1 MQWEFRWSLVITVTS
16 ARSSREEYLHV
27 VRAEAGSKILSN
39 GVRDSRSF
47 FKQLAHNSNKAIVSY
62 VTSTQSPTGLNSL
75 GIPILCNDLLR
86 NTQFCMAPHK
96 KLCTDTGRRDT
107 NRDQKNR
114 NGDDAAKPRRDNNI
128 QIGKNRGSN
137 NNPVKP

>member
-1 MQWEFRWSLVITVTS
+1 MVS
-16 ARSSREEYLHV
+16 ATAAPSSGNWLTIAMKRS
-27 VRAEAGSKILSN
+27 
-39 GVRDSRSF
+39 
-47 FKQLAHNSNKAIVSY
+47 SY
-62 VTSTQSPTGLNSL
+62 VTSTQSRTGLNSL

-96 KLCTDTGRRDT
+96 KLCTDTGQSDT

-114 NGDDAAKPRRDNNI
+114 NGDDAKPRRENI